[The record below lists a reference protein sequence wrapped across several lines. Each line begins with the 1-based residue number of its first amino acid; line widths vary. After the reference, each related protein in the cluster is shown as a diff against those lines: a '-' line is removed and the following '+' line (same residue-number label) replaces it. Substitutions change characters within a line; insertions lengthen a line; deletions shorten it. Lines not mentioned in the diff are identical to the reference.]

1 MANLPQAEN
10 LYKPCGETATPL
22 RKDTKKMNEYLYEI
36 RGAESGTSDLSDE
49 EMIYVQA
56 YSKVHTN
63 RKNKIQKENIY
74 NEGICHSIYGSESET
89 ASQRGFYHI

>member
-1 MANLPQAEN
+1 
-10 LYKPCGETATPL
+10 
-22 RKDTKKMNEYLYEI
+22 MNEYLYEI
-36 RGAESGTSDLSDE
+36 KVPSWPLDLSDE

-74 NEGICHSIYGSESET
+74 NEGICHSVYGSESKAT
-89 ASQRGFYHI
+89 YSKRGLPYLILKQIRQM